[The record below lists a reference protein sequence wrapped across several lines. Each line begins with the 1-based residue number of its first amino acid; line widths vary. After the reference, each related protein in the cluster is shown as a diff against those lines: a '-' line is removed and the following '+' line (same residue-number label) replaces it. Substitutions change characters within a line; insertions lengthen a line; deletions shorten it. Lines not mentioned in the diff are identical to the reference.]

1 MMTNGEIAKMLAMT
15 ADLLEIKGENPFKV
29 RAYRNAARIVENSS
43 KDFDKLVK
51 EGFDLTR
58 LPGIGKDLSEY
69 IKEIVN
75 TGKFHKLEEL
85 KKEIPQGL
93 VDMLSIE
100 GLGPK
105 RVKQIYDAFGVTS
118 LEELKKYA
126 QSGELDK
133 LPGFGPKLIEKIL
146 KGIKQLKKAGIRF
159 LWAEV
164 EDIAEDLREY
174 LLKFEGVEIVE
185 IAGSYRRKKETVGDL
200 DILVVAK
207 DYPKVSEYF
216 IKYPEVKEVHSAGL
230 TRSTVFLQNG
240 LQVDLRAVSHESY
253 GAALHYFTGSKA
265 HNIEIRKIA
274 ISLGMKVNE
283 YGVYKDD
290 KKIAGES
297 EEEVYKAV
305 GLCYI
310 EPELRENRGEIE
322 ACRENRLPKLIKRED
337 LRGDLHIH
345 SNYSDGANTIE
356 EIAKKA
362 IELGYEYIAITDHSK
377 RLKVANGM
385 DEKKILRQFEEIDR
399 LNEKFK
405 GKIYIFK
412 GCEVDILEDGSLD
425 YDEEILEK
433 CEIVNAAIHYKFDLP
448 RELQTKRVIKA
459 INNPFV
465 TTISHPTGRILHKR
479 EEMSLDFE
487 LIFSEAVKN
496 GVFLEINSQPDR
508 LDLND
513 VLIKQAIEKGVKLV
527 INSDAHNLKS
537 LNFVKYGIN
546 QARRGW
552 CEKKNVINTLSLKEL
567 KGMLRE

>member
-1 MMTNGEIAKMLAMT
+1 MTNQEIAKIFSKT

-29 RAYRNAARIVENSS
+29 RAYRNAARIIENSS
-43 KDFDKLVK
+43 KDFNKLVK

-69 IKEIVN
+69 IKEIVT

-85 KKEIPQGL
+85 QKEIPSGL
-93 VDMLSIE
+93 VEMLSIE

-105 RVKQIYDAFGVTS
+105 RVRQIYDAFGVTS

-146 KGIKQLKKAGIRF
+146 KGVKQLKKAGIRF

-164 EDIAEDLREY
+164 EEIAEELRKY

-216 IKYPEVKEVHSAGL
+216 IKFPKVKEVYSAGL
-230 TRSTVFLQNG
+230 TRSTVFLENS
-240 LQVDLRAVSHESY
+240 LQVDLRAVSKESY

-274 ISLGMKVNE
+274 IEKGLKVNE
-283 YGVYKDD
+283 YGVYRGD
-290 KKIAGES
+290 KKIAGAT
-297 EEEVYKAV
+297 EEEVYSAV
-305 GLCYI
+305 GLAYI

-322 ACRENRLPKLIKRED
+322 AAKEKKLPVLVQLKDIK
-337 LRGDLHIH
+337 GDL
-345 SNYSDGANTIE
+345 NLYFTDRE
-356 EIAKKA
+356 A
-362 IELGYEYIAITDHSK
+362 IREAIKLGYEYIGIKDLTSSFRFRK
-377 RLKVANGM
+377 IKVLK
-385 DEKKILRQFEEIDR
+385 IQ
-399 LNEKFK
+399 
-405 GKIYIFK
+405 
-412 GCEVDILEDGSLD
+412 EVEILEDGSV
-425 YDEEILEK
+425 E
-433 CEIVNAAIHYKFDLP
+433 AIDS
-448 RELQTKRVIKA
+448 RADVVIGVIKNFNQNDQTQRIVKSMDF
-459 INNPFV
+459 IN
-465 TTISHPTGRILHKR
+465 ILAHPSNRIIGKR
-479 EEMSLDFE
+479 DGIKANWSE
-487 LIFSEAVKN
+487 IFAAAKEKKVA
-496 GVFLEINSQPDR
+496 LEVDSRPDR

-513 VLIKQAIEKGVKLV
+513 VLIKEAVESGVKIIV
-527 INSDAHNLKS
+527 NSCAENLES
-537 LNFVKYGIN
+537 LNNVKYGIN

-552 CEKKNVINTLSLKEL
+552 AQKDDIVNTYSLKNL
-567 KGMLRE
+567 LNFFSKSF

>member
-1 MMTNGEIAKMLAMT
+1 MTNGEIAKMLAMT

-51 EGFDLTR
+51 EGFDLTK

-126 QSGELDK
+126 QNGELDK

-322 ACRENRLPKLIKRED
+322 A
-337 LRGDLHIH
+337 
-345 SNYSDGANTIE
+345 
-356 EIAKKA
+356 
-362 IELGYEYIAITDHSK
+362 
-377 RLKVANGM
+377 
-385 DEKKILRQFEEIDR
+385 
-399 LNEKFK
+399 
-405 GKIYIFK
+405 
-412 GCEVDILEDGSLD
+412 
-425 YDEEILEK
+425 
-433 CEIVNAAIHYKFDLP
+433 
-448 RELQTKRVIKA
+448 
-459 INNPFV
+459 
-465 TTISHPTGRILHKR
+465 
-479 EEMSLDFE
+479 
-487 LIFSEAVKN
+487 
-496 GVFLEINSQPDR
+496 
-508 LDLND
+508 
-513 VLIKQAIEKGVKLV
+513 
-527 INSDAHNLKS
+527 
-537 LNFVKYGIN
+537 
-546 QARRGW
+546 
-552 CEKKNVINTLSLKEL
+552 
-567 KGMLRE
+567 